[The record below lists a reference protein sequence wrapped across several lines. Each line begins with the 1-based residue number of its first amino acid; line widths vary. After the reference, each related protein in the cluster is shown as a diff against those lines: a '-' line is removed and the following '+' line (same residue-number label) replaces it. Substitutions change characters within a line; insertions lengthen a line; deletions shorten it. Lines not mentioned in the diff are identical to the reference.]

1 MSHRRV
7 RVRPIREVEL
17 RITVEA
23 DKGTLDAIS
32 RSQKR
37 RVLPGPL
44 SFKIREKNPI
54 VVARKARRLAEK
66 IREASQQSERV

>member
-32 RSQKR
+32 RSQEGTI
-37 RVLPGPL
+37 LSGHL
-44 SFKIREKNPI
+44 SFTVREKNPV

-66 IREASQQSERV
+66 IREATEQSERV